1 MTFFRDLS
9 QFTYFNRPEV
19 QGALNIGWLSPFR
32 YCPIGPTTRDF
43 RRKLFELCA
52 RPQLQTRGYHPCLL
66 GLCKF
71 TPHLFGITA
80 SLNGHD
86 VSLGSGII
94 IVRGAAHTYVAPN
107 LIYHYVTRH
116 WYRPPRGFID
126 AVLTSAAFPP
136 LRLNVSRL
144 TSA

>member
-9 QFTYFNRPEV
+9 QFTDFSRPEV

-43 RRKLFELCA
+43 RRNLFELCA
-52 RPQLQTRGYHPCLL
+52 RPQLQTRGNHPCLL

-71 TPHLFGITA
+71 TPRLFGITA
-80 SLNGHD
+80 SLNGHGL
-86 VSLGSGII
+86 SLGSGVI
-94 IVRGAAHTYVAPN
+94 IVRGAAHTYVAPD

-116 WYRPPRGFID
+116 WYRPPKGFID
-126 AVLTSAAFPP
+126 AVLTSAPLAP
-136 LRLNVSRL
+136 LRLNVRRR

>member
-1 MTFFRDLS
+1 MTFYRDLS
-9 QFTYFNRPEV
+9 EFRYFSRPEV
-19 QGALNIGWLSPFR
+19 QGALNVGWLSPLR
-32 YCPIGPTTRDF
+32 YCAIGPTTREF
-43 RRKLFELCA
+43 RFKLFELCA
-52 RPQLQTRGYHPCLL
+52 KPQLHHRGYHPCLL

-71 TPHLFGITA
+71 TPHLFGTTA
-80 SLNGHD
+80 SLSGHD

-94 IVRGAAHTYVAPN
+94 IVRGAFHTYVAPN

-116 WYRPPRGFID
+116 WYRPPKPFID
-126 AVLTSAAFPP
+126 AVLTSAAVPP

>member
-1 MTFFRDLS
+1 MTFFHDLS
-9 QFTYFNRPEV
+9 EFRYFSRPEV
-19 QGALNIGWLSPFR
+19 QGALNVGWLSALR
-32 YCPIGPTTRDF
+32 YCPIGPTTHEF
-43 RRKLFELCA
+43 RHKLFGLCA
-52 RPQLQTRGYHPCLL
+52 RPQLYNRGFHPCLL

-71 TPHLFGITA
+71 TPRLFGTRA
-80 SLNGHD
+80 SLNGQE

-94 IVRGAAHTYVAPN
+94 IVRGAEETYVAPN

-116 WYRPPRGFID
+116 WYRPPKPFID
-126 AVLTSAAFPP
+126 AILTSAPVPP